1 MAVAIDS
8 PRIHDLVI
16 AARGLDPQESV
27 FEKHRKKQYQ
37 WVLSL
42 PTSVSSNLDQ
52 HLDNLRD
59 DCLDHVPGDGDRRY
73 FGCNLLTWT
82 KPAGKE
88 NQAPGDPEDKYL
100 LLATPIDLEPD
111 QNTAAQLEFTTH
123 QFRVQQQV
131 TEKMEIV
138 ASSVLTTPP
147 RATGEGYRPSPLS
160 ATSAHW
166 STVVEASDDS
176 DNTSARNLRREMKV
190 PLSTIEDSF
199 EELDQLEEEMEAI
212 AAATRQ
218 MTIDKAQD
226 QRRYAREEQPSFS
239 PNTAGRTMS
248 LATQPARD
256 TTGRARKA
264 DIMRRSSMRS
274 SPMPAA
280 EQAAAPATPTATL
293 RKVARPASLAPP
305 KPIQKATKAP
315 TVSAFELPGERVARE
330 LKEKKAARLSMQAD
344 GQKPAQSMPPQRT
357 RSVRSNKPPTVPS
370 FELPGEQYSRVKKE
384 RLEQK
389 LRQEEEEMRKRRQFK
404 ARPPPSAAAPTV
416 RSTFTSRQ
424 RQTTGVQSEQ
434 GGPLPQAAE
443 SSPKS
448 GAAKRQSKT
457 ATASLMRSASITST
471 TSSSSAARGRTS
483 SVGSIQT
490 STRATSSSVGSV
502 TSGGK
507 RNSLSNEE
515 MQQLKVRGRQIYTRD
530 NTVGQ
535 SKEQEKREREEA
547 IKLARQKYAQMSRN
561 LATQGRARRG

>member
-1 MAVAIDS
+1 M
-8 PRIHDLVI
+8 
-16 AARGLDPQESV
+16 
-27 FEKHRKKQYQ
+27 
-37 WVLSL
+37 SL
-42 PTSVSSNLDQ
+42 PASVSSNLDQ
-52 HLDNLRD
+52 HQDNIRD
-59 DCLDHVPGDGDRRY
+59 DYLDHVPGEGDRRY

-82 KPAGKE
+82 KPTGKE
-88 NQAPGDPEDKYL
+88 HQAPGDPEDKYL

-111 QNTAAQLEFTTH
+111 QNTTANLEFTTH
-123 QFRVQQQV
+123 QFRVQQQG
-131 TEKMEIV
+131 TENMEIV
-138 ASSVLTTPP
+138 ASSIVTTPP
-147 RATGEGYRPSPLS
+147 RATGDGYRPSPLS

-166 STVVEASDDS
+166 STAVEASDDN
-176 DNTSARNLRREMKV
+176 DNTSARNSRHEMKV

-218 MTIDKAQD
+218 VTIEKAQD
-226 QRRYAREEQPSFS
+226 QRRYAQEEQPSS
-239 PNTAGRTMS
+239 SSNTPGRTTS
-248 LATQPARD
+248 LATQPARN
-256 TTGRARKA
+256 TTGWARKA
-264 DIMRRSSMRS
+264 DITRRNSTRS

-280 EQAAAPATPTATL
+280 EQVVAPATPTATL

-315 TVSAFELPGERVARE
+315 TVSTFELPGERVARE

-344 GQKPAQSMPPQRT
+344 GQKPAQAMSPQRT
-357 RSVRSNKPPTVPS
+357 RSVRSNKPPTVPN

-424 RQTTGVQSEQ
+424 RQTTGVQPEQ
-434 GGPLPQAAE
+434 GGPFPPAAE

-457 ATASLMRSASITST
+457 VTASLVRAASITSA
-471 TSSSSAARGRTS
+471 TSSSSTARGRTS
-483 SVGSIQT
+483 SVGSTQA

-561 LATQGRARRG
+561 LATQSRAKRS